1 MRARPTALGWI
12 ADEVSEA
19 PEWDAAQLQRLARHL
34 GYAMVWPAASLLALP
49 DLVREAD
56 VDAVLTPSTEH
67 IDALTLNAVMAV
79 ADVETVLPR
88 LSFAKWP
95 DFNLRKG
102 LGCSI
107 F

>member
-34 GYAMVWPAASLLALP
+34 GYTLVWPGVSLLPLP
-49 DLVREAD
+49 DLVRDAD

-67 IDALTLNAVMAV
+67 LDALTLNAVMAL
-79 ADVETVLPR
+79 ADVETVRPR

-95 DFNLRKG
+95 DITHREG
-102 LGCSI
+102 IGCSV